1 MTTLKH
7 RPQTHTRGEERD
19 MGRKEH
25 SVEAKLTL
33 PNDGKGAL
41 FWSTKVASVAR
52 VGVGGIA

>member
-1 MTTLKH
+1 LKH